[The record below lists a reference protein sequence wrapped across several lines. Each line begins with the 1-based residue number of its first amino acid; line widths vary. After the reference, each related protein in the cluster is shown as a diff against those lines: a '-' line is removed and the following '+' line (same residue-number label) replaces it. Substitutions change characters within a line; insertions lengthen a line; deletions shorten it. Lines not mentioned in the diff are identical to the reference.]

1 VCDRSVPFAS
11 SHPFRTIA
19 HLTIDFKYIELKIW
33 IEKVLAIERKLMITT
48 NALPAA
54 YGKGR
59 LITLW
64 TLSSLVAL
72 AFVAAGGSKLAGAAA
87 MIELFDKVGLG

>member
-1 VCDRSVPFAS
+1 
-11 SHPFRTIA
+11 
-19 HLTIDFKYIELKIW
+19 
-33 IEKVLAIERKLMITT
+33 MITT